1 VRSSDL
7 GVLVETAT
15 DTTSFDRVVL
25 AVHSDQ
31 ALRILHDAT
40 TTERQVLS
48 AVRYQPSVA
57 TLHTD
62 VSLLPPRRR
71 AWAAWNYDRRRAG
84 LRAST
89 VTYDMTTLQRLG
101 GSRRYLVSLNSD
113 EWIDD
118 RTVLARFDYAHPV
131 FDRAAV
137 AAQSRFD
144 EIDGVRGIHYC
155 GAWWGHGFHEDGL
168 VSGLRVGERIM
179 ESQPARREVAA

>member
-1 VRSSDL
+1 MLDEPS
-7 GVLVETAT
+7 A
-15 DTTSFDRVVL
+15 
-25 AVHSDQ
+25 
-31 ALRILHDAT
+31 
-40 TTERQVLS
+40 TERSVLS

-71 AWAAWNYDRRRAG
+71 AWAAWNYDRRRRG

-89 VTYDMTTLQRLG
+89 VTYDMTTLQHLG
-101 GSRRYLVSLNSD
+101 GARRYMVSLNSD
-113 EWIDD
+113 EWIDE
-118 RTVLARFDYAHPV
+118 RTVLARFEYAHPV

-144 EIDGVRGIHYC
+144 EIDGARGIHYC

-168 VSGLRVGERIM
+168 VSGLRVCERIM
-179 ESQPARREVAA
+179 ERSHSRREVAA